1 MIKDAHFL
9 QSPTWE
15 SYQTLEG
22 SKTFRIHGETYSCL
36 AILNTTPVGNYL
48 FCPYGPSLS
57 PINDASLTAA
67 TKALTLLAKEQNAF
81 FIRIEPPYP
90 NLETPLK
97 YLGYQKSHH
106 INPEATW
113 TIDLTQPEADLLKNM
128 RKTNVQYWRSHAKK
142 GLTIRTSK
150 NPEDITILTSLL
162 HNVAKKDKFIP
173 QTETHLKNQLKS
185 GFATLYIAE
194 LDPKVAEVTEVAS
207 DSSNDKIP
215 LAASL
220 VYDNGDTRFY
230 AHAASSDAYRKI
242 SAGTVLLVQMI
253 LDAKTAG
260 ASSFDFWGI
269 TTSEDPKHP
278 WYGFTKFKQSFGGSL
293 VPYSGTWDLP
303 INKLKY
309 HLYRLI
315 RQTNR
320 TLRKLHH

>member
-36 AILNTTPVGNYL
+36 AILNTTPLGNYI

-57 PINDASLTAA
+57 PINSASLTDA

-90 NLETPLK
+90 NLETPLQS
-97 YLGYQKSHH
+97 LGYQKSHH

-113 TIDLTQPEADLLKNM
+113 VIDLTQPETGILKNM
-128 RKTNVQYWRSHAKK
+128 RKTNVQYWRSHSKK

-150 NPEDITILTSLL
+150 DPEDITVLTSLL
-162 HNVAKKDKFIP
+162 NTVAKKDKFIP
-173 QTETHLKNQLKS
+173 QTEAHLKNQLKS

-194 LDPKVAEVTEVAS
+194 LDPEVAETTPN
-207 DSSNDKIP
+207 SSSTNKIP

-220 VYDNGDTRFY
+220 VYDHDNTRFY
-230 AHAASSDAYRKI
+230 AHAAISDAYRKI

-253 LDAKTAG
+253 LDAKAAG
-260 ASSFDFWGI
+260 ATSFDFWGI

-303 INKLKY
+303 INSPKY

-315 RQTNR
+315 RKTNR
-320 TLRKLHH
+320 ALRKFHH